1 MTRQRE
7 TVTDR
12 LANII
17 QVLHLG
23 RKTGLLTVERGDA
36 TVIEEG
42 FILFVN
48 GSITAAGVGQ
58 YNGQEALSRLS
69 AWGACRFAFVPAT
82 GSLPALPPGP
92 SSSSSPS
99 GPLGRSTQPM
109 PDLKRQETGAI
120 RSVRPARLVKLP
132 APAARSNTQVSQPV
146 TPAPVPLTPQRTQPH
161 HEALRL
167 IERAGLSRSHRHLFL
182 LINDRRTT
190 AELAQLT
197 GRTLES
203 LYGLLNDLERAGVI
217 RQ

>member
-1 MTRQRE
+1 MVQVMTRQRE

-36 TVIEEG
+36 TAFEEG

-48 GSITAAGVGQ
+48 GSITAASAGQ
-58 YNGQEALSRLS
+58 YNGQEALNRLS
-69 AWGACRFAFVPAT
+69 AWGTCRFAFVPAT
-82 GSLPALPPGP
+82 ASLPALPPG
-92 SSSSSPS
+92 SPGSS
-99 GPLGRSTQPM
+99 GPSTQSM
-109 PDLKRQETGAI
+109 PALKRQETGAAK
-120 RSVRPARLVKLP
+120 SVRPARLVKLP
-132 APAARSNTQVSQPV
+132 APAARTNTQISQPI
-146 TPAPVPLTPQRTQPH
+146 TPAPVPLIPQRTQPH
-161 HEALRL
+161 YEALRL

>member
-36 TVIEEG
+36 TVFEEG

-48 GSITAAGVGQ
+48 GSITAASVGQ

-82 GSLPALPPGP
+82 GSLPPGP
-92 SSSSSPS
+92 SSSS

-132 APAARSNTQVSQPV
+132 APAARTNTQVSQPV

-203 LYGLLNDLERAGVI
+203 LYSLLNDLERAGVI